1 MATVVFVQMYPFE
14 ARFGGDPEYVMKLGQ
29 RFKARGHSVHLFVSD
44 MVRGRSLPWYK
55 TPYPVET
62 YDSYRVRSGLRLGRL
77 VTSLDPRF
85 ALNAAERIW
94 GAVTGRRQAEPYVQ
108 DPLEVNWVAEA
119 VRKANADIV
128 VLCFGA
134 VELAASLAAPGR
146 YVVALPSVVP
156 GRRLA
161 LNEAHSGAMTAATD
175 IPEDFLH
182 AVDDADVIAVTIEDD
197 AAALRRALPHK
208 DVIVT
213 KVGSEFRQAEPAA
226 GGADLLFVGNETA
239 VNGLSVRWFLDEV
252 LPLVRSRVPHARL
265 RVVGRV
271 VRTLDRQYPNVELV
285 GTVDD
290 LAPEYARAHVVVAP
304 IRQGT
309 ASMKSKVVEAI
320 TFGCPVVTSSIGVD
334 PAHPRQFDEAGFV
347 ADTPDAF
354 AAAVCRLLLDP
365 QERAAKAR
373 GARAVHERFFS
384 PAASYG
390 VLEQRIDAFLAGAT
404 RNSEHRE
411 HAA

>member
-29 RFKARGHSVHLFVSD
+29 HFKARGHSVHLLVSD

-55 TPYPVET
+55 TPYPIET
-62 YDSYRVRSGLRLGRL
+62 YDSYRVRGGLRAGRL
-77 VTSLDPRF
+77 VASFDPRF
-85 ALNAAERIW
+85 VLNIAARIW
-94 GAVTGRRQAEPYVQ
+94 GAATGRKRAKSCTH
-108 DPLEVNWVAEA
+108 DAGEVRWVSDA
-119 VRKANADIV
+119 VNRLGADIV

-134 VELAASLAAPGR
+134 VELAAALAAPGR

-175 IPEDFLH
+175 VPEDFLH
-182 AVDDADVIAVTIEDD
+182 AVGDADVIAVTIEDD

-208 DVIVT
+208 DVIIT

-226 GGADLLFVGNETA
+226 GGADMLFVGNETA
-239 VNGLSVRWFLDEV
+239 VNGLSVRWFIDEV
-252 LPLVRSRVPHARL
+252 LPLVRMRVPHARL

-271 VRTLDRQYPNVELV
+271 ARTVDRQHPNVELV

-334 PAHPRQFDEAGFV
+334 PANPRQFDEAGYV
-347 ADTPDAF
+347 ADTPEAF
-354 AAAVCRLLLDP
+354 AAAACRLLLDP
-365 QERAAKAR
+365 QERAAKAH
-373 GARAVHERFFS
+373 GARAVHERYFS

-390 VLEQRIDAFLAGAT
+390 ALEQRIDAFLAGGT
-404 RNSEHRE
+404 RTPEHRE